1 METAFN
7 RSIKSARATRSG
19 RHQCPRPGP
28 AGRDGGAKP
37 GREGARG
44 RRGRAAAGLH
54 PHSPGTRPRHE
65 RGGGQSRGASR
76 AGGPRP
82 YHTSQC
88 LPGFMGEPSGQPK
101 CCTKSRE
108 LLRVPM
114 TRYLS
119 GLCGSVTSPS
129 WELSG
134 VRTEHHTWG
143 RGTAVGTGETPPPWG
158 ARKWQPGG
166 GRGAVLARSPRR
178 RAGGW

>member
-1 METAFN
+1 
-7 RSIKSARATRSG
+7 
-19 RHQCPRPGP
+19 
-28 AGRDGGAKP
+28 
-37 GREGARG
+37 
-44 RRGRAAAGLH
+44 
-54 PHSPGTRPRHE
+54 
-65 RGGGQSRGASR
+65 
-76 AGGPRP
+76 
-82 YHTSQC
+82 
-88 LPGFMGEPSGQPK
+88 MGEPSGQPK

-166 GRGAVLARSPRR
+166 AAEPYLREAHEEELVVGEPQRREPLLFSVLLQPGFVRLWDGRHESV
-178 RAGGW
+178 GGG